1 MAWKFQHRIAFWVG
15 LCATGAL
22 VLFAVG
28 TFVMLR
34 PGLLQLMDGE
44 LAEEAAEFQ
53 TAFQRQDFVETEWDH
68 HPWLGWRIVQAD
80 GMVRAGGLRLSD
92 SLAQDIAGRAGPLSV
107 TENGMRWRLQAFP
120 LGAETLVLGYN
131 QVWADNLERRLL
143 LTYAYSLPAIV
154 ALVVLSGIWSARRA
168 IRPLGGLT
176 EKVEAIGPHELDRRV
191 PAPEAEDELRRLAV
205 VFNAMLARLERAFA
219 QARNFAGDA
228 SHELRTPLTIM
239 RGELETLL
247 RAPGLTAD
255 TRGRLVSL
263 QEEIA
268 RLDRITEHLL
278 QLARFDAGQ
287 GLGRRRPV
295 DFSALVAETAED
307 AELLAAAREVRLE
320 TALEPGLRIEG
331 DADHLRRLL
340 LNLLDNATRHNHP
353 GGYVRCALFAE
364 AGALRLTIT
373 NSGRPIPPTER
384 ERLFERFYRAE
395 RDGAREGGHGLG
407 LALSRQIARA
417 HGGELRLGD
426 AGAGE
431 VTFELVLPRSAP
443 VSPPAP
449 ATPPAPPAG
458 AGSGAAPP
466 AA

>member
-1 MAWKFQHRIAFWVG
+1 MTWKFQHRIAFWAG

-22 VLFAVG
+22 LLFAAG
-28 TFVMLR
+28 TFVILR

-44 LAEEAAEFQ
+44 LAEEAVEFQ
-53 TAFQRQDFVETEWDH
+53 TALQRQDFVETEWDQ
-68 HPWLGWRIVQAD
+68 HPWLGWRVVQTD
-80 GMVRAGGLRLSD
+80 GTVRAGGLRLSD
-92 SLAQDIAGRAGPLSV
+92 GLARDIAGLTGPQSV
-107 TENGMRWRLQAFP
+107 TEAGKRWRVQAFP
-120 LGAETLVLGYN
+120 LGDETLVLGYSH
-131 QVWADNLERRLL
+131 VWADNLERRLL
-143 LTYAYSLPAIV
+143 LTYAYALPAVV
-154 ALVVLSGIWSARRA
+154 ALAVLIGIWSARRA
-168 IRPLGGLT
+168 IRPLGRLT
-176 EKVEAIGPHELDRRV
+176 EEAEAIGPHELDRRV
-191 PAPEAEDELRRLAV
+191 PAPAAEDELRRLAV

-239 RGELETLL
+239 RGEVESLL

-287 GLGRRRPV
+287 GLGRRLPV

-307 AELLAAAREVRLE
+307 AELLAVAREVRLE
-320 TALEPGLRIEG
+320 TALEPGLRLEG

-353 GGYVRCALFAE
+353 GGYVRCALSAE
-364 AGALRLTIT
+364 AGALRLTVT
-373 NSGRPIPPTER
+373 NSGRPIPPPER
-384 ERLFERFYRAE
+384 ERLFDRFYRAE
-395 RDGAREGGHGLG
+395 RDGAGEGGHGLG

-426 AGAGE
+426 GAAGE
-431 VTFELVLPRSAP
+431 ITFELLLPRQ

-449 ATPPAPPAG
+449 AAPPPSPAG
-458 AGSGAAPP
+458 ADSGAAPP

>member
-1 MAWKFQHRIAFWVG
+1 MTWKFQHRIAFWVG
-15 LCATGAL
+15 LCASGAL
-22 VLFAVG
+22 VLFAAG
-28 TFVMLR
+28 TFVILR

-44 LAEEAAEFQ
+44 LAEEAVEFQ
-53 TAFQRQDFVETEWDH
+53 AAFQRQDFVEAEWDH

-80 GMVRAGGLRLSD
+80 GRVRAGGLRLSD
-92 SLAQDIAGRAGPLSV
+92 TLARDIAGVAGPLSV
-107 TENGMRWRLQAFP
+107 TENGRRWRVQAFP
-120 LGAETLVLGYN
+120 LGNETLVLGYN
-131 QVWADNLERRLL
+131 HVWADNLERRLL
-143 LTYAYSLPAIV
+143 LTYAYALPVVV
-154 ALVVLSGIWSARRA
+154 ALAVLIGIWSARRA
-168 IRPLGGLT
+168 MRPLGRLT
-176 EKVEAIGPHELDRRV
+176 EEVEAIGPHELDRRV
-191 PAPEAEDELRRLAV
+191 PAPAAEDELRRLAV

-219 QARNFAGDA
+219 QTRNFAGDA

-239 RGELETLL
+239 RGEVETLL

-255 TRGRLVSL
+255 VRGRLVSL

-320 TALEPGLRIEG
+320 TALEPGLRLEG

-364 AGALRLTIT
+364 GDALRLNIT
-373 NSGRPIPPTER
+373 NSGRTIPPPER

-395 RDGAREGGHGLG
+395 RAGADEGRHGLG

-426 AGAGE
+426 AAAGE

-443 VSPPAP
+443 VSRPAP
-449 ATPPAPPAG
+449 AAPPSPPAG